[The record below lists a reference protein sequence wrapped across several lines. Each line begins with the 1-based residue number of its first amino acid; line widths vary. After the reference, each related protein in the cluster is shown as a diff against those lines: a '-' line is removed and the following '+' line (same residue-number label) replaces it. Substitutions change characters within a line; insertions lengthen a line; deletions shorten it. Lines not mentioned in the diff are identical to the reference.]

1 MKAHVRIISAS
12 LTALM
17 LLSLTVPALSLPPD
31 GTPDEQVESV
41 TGSISATLRIDYAQS
56 LGQLQSRGITAQLNK
71 PDGTALFSGV
81 SMTDAKSS
89 EFDGGYTAE
98 VSLRDSN
105 GGPLGSGQWPGYLD
119 LTAGG
124 LPQGDYEL
132 IITGTG
138 YTTYRG
144 RLTIGD
150 FSQHVLLGTGDAS
163 FTLGDVDKKDG
174 VNEDDRTM
182 LASALGSTAPIDIA
196 TFDLNG
202 DGDIDIIDLAYIT
215 RAISASAEGAPG
227 AEVKNTALLC
237 PAFDKSELDK
247 AGLSEAAIRSLFTD
261 AGGEVE
267 LRPNDDGAMELVIP
281 LAQPRELTQLE
292 FISPDGFGPVSGT
305 VLVEDADGNKSEY
318 PFDNT
323 PPEDVHATSSIAGK
337 SIVTINLG
345 SRVAVKKVT
354 VTVTKTDGEDYA
366 IVEQVRF
373 LQDVVP
379 EAPEA
384 PNNVIRGLTAVAG
397 DGSVNLRWSELPNVE
412 GYKVEYWPENNESR
426 KKSLNVYV
434 PHAEISGLDNL
445 QEYCFTVTP
454 FSGDWTGTAC
464 AAVKATPRPSS
475 APDMPDMISIE
486 AMDGALKVS
495 WKAVESATYYEL
507 YFTDLANAPI
517 SSYTQYGG
525 KLSSPTVTISGL
537 ENNTPYYLYV
547 IAGNDKGK
555 SPASRIYSGT
565 PVSVE
570 YVRPEGIPT
579 EGVLDASFIADVAL
593 ADSSNYLSSAYT
605 EDAPFTA
612 RNVIDGD
619 YSTHWTAANWW
630 SNEHIICTFTQPVDL
645 YSAVWVPRL
654 DGDYPNNLR
663 AYSVRVW
670 CAGDDLSGPGTLLVP
685 DPKTGGVDNGGTGS
699 DVHTWP
705 NMPNYSS
712 SASSR
717 FGILPFGPVEDI
729 IKISVAVEQRNYT
742 IVSLSELIFLTYDPE
757 RCLPDNIAALFADE
771 LRTELAEGVTQE
783 DIDALSAR
791 LSGSERNYYLNTGTL
806 EDELKLARELLEDG
820 GSSGV
825 TLYGVQSRSASS
837 DSSRYGQS
845 GSQLQPLGVAAK
857 AGSEITIYADGIP
870 AGESVTVYATQY
882 NAEASSWI
890 AEAGTLQNGRNI
902 LTVPKIGSQNTE
914 RGGSLYLTYS
924 GGSPEAISLHVRRA
938 TDIPVLELSDWY
950 DLIDSDSGRNEIS
963 DRINKY
969 IDELYIYSGKLAV
982 NDATKTTNCLN
993 VTEISMPNVLLSIPA
1008 AAALASLG
1016 PSRDEGA
1023 NTLRSSVLA
1032 WEDLMHICLT
1042 TQGIDGTYERCEM
1055 QTRQNIRCMQ
1065 MFSGAFMY
1073 AAGSHIGIGYGS
1085 CGGMVCGSPISSLP
1099 DGADANGLFGWGIAH
1114 EIGHNMDKLG
1124 KAEITNNIYSLMVQ
1138 TYDGK
1143 ANTLPSRLELGNK
1156 YDGIFAK
1163 TSLGMAG
1170 ASNDVFVQLGMYW
1183 QLHLAYD
1190 SADEPMDFYN
1200 RFFKEWKKG
1209 TYFQSA
1215 SSYDDRVA
1223 LTASGVANRDL
1234 TGFFTRWGMQL
1245 SSAALERLKLY
1256 PGEER
1261 AIWYLN
1267 DQSRRDAIAGAAPSS
1282 GTISLS
1288 AEVKDNSVE
1297 LAIDSDIKGGL
1308 QGYEIIRSG
1317 SSVAFTRDEYYT
1329 DVTGAA
1335 NNRTYTYQAAAYD
1348 TLGNLIALSDELEV
1362 RISYDKTVDPELYEI
1377 ERLDNGDVKI
1387 SFGEPSAV
1395 SGLKLRAKP
1404 AGGQFTVSITG
1415 DSGDTVTART
1425 GRFGDEDNQSSSE
1438 DSYVCFFQKPG
1449 ADKSDTRIWT
1459 YDAVTVTISGIP
1471 GDTALE
1477 DIGLI
1482 SYPGDN
1488 ITFMDGCTA
1497 GVLQDD
1503 YRYGEEEDDV
1513 ISAGTLIITG
1523 TYRGDPIYNSVRING
1538 IFTTTDAEGNTNL
1551 TESYIDGYCLMFAE
1565 IPDDGKVSDISDGI
1579 FIFVPQIQSEGE
1591 LADDS
1596 RCDGL
1601 NLLPSL
1607 IKAEL
1612 WRFDSP
1618 HDTTNGRLTSD
1629 TLWTNAP
1636 GGSDLPIIVLEDD
1649 L

>member
-1 MKAHVRIISAS
+1 MKAHVRIISAA

-17 LLSLTVPALSLPPD
+17 LFSLAAPAIALPPD
-31 GTPDEQVESV
+31 DTPDGQIESV

-56 LGQLQSRGITAQLNK
+56 LELLRSRNITAGLNS
-71 PDGTALFSGV
+71 PDGTAVFSAV
-81 SMTDAKSS
+81 SMTEEETH

-105 GGPLGSGQWPGYLD
+105 GGPLGAGQWPGYLD
-119 LTAGG
+119 LDVSG

-138 YTTYRG
+138 YTMYSG

-163 FTLGDVDKKDG
+163 FTLGDVNKIDG
-174 VNEDDRTM
+174 VNEDDREM
-182 LASALGSTAPIDIA
+182 LASALGSTSPVDLA

-215 RAISASAEGAPG
+215 HTISASADGAPG
-227 AEVKNTALLC
+227 AEVINTVLLC
-237 PAFDKSELDK
+237 PAFDKPELDK
-247 AGLSEAAIRSLFTD
+247 SGLSEEDIRSLFTD
-261 AGGEVE
+261 GGGSVE
-267 LRPNDDGAMELVIP
+267 LRPNNDGVIELVIP
-281 LAQPRELTQLE
+281 FAQPRELTQLE
-292 FISPDGFGPVSGT
+292 FISPDGYGPVSGT
-305 VLVEDADGNKSEY
+305 VLVEDADGNTYEY

-323 PPEDVHATSSIAGK
+323 PPEGVHATSSIAGK
-337 SIVTINLG
+337 SIVTIDLG
-345 SRVAVKKVT
+345 RRVAVKKVT
-354 VTVTKTDGEDYA
+354 ITVTKTSGEDYA

-379 EAPEA
+379 ETPTLS
-384 PNNVIRGLTAVAG
+384 NNVVRGLTAVAG
-397 DGSVNLRWSELPNVE
+397 NGSVSLRWSELPNVE
-412 GYKVEYWPENNESR
+412 GYRVEYWPTDNPGQ
-426 KKSLNVYV
+426 KKSLNSYTLR
-434 PHAEISGLDNL
+434 AEISGLDNL
-445 QEYCFTVTP
+445 KEYSFTVTP
-454 FSGDWTGTAC
+454 FSGDWTGTPC
-464 AAVKATPRPSS
+464 AVVKATPRPSS
-475 APDMPDMISIE
+475 APDMPDMVSIT

-495 WKAVESATYYEL
+495 WKAVENATYYEL
-507 YFTDLANAPI
+507 YYTDKANASI

-525 KLSSPTVTISGL
+525 KLSSPSVTISGL
-537 ENNTPYYLYV
+537 ENGTVYYICVY
-547 IAGNDKGK
+547 AGNDNGK
-555 SPASRIYSGT
+555 SPASRIYNGT
-565 PVSVE
+565 PVAVE
-570 YVRPEGIPT
+570 YARPEGIPT
-579 EGVLDASFIADVAL
+579 EGVLDTSLIADVAL
-593 ADSSNYLSSAYT
+593 ADSRNYLSSAYT
-605 EDAPFTA
+605 EDAPFTP

-630 SNEHIICTFTQPVDL
+630 SNEHVICTFTQPVDL

-654 DGDYPNNLR
+654 DGDYPDNLR

-670 CAGDDLSGPGTLLVP
+670 CTGDDLNGPGTLLVP
-685 DPKTGGVDNGGTGS
+685 DPATGGVDDGGTGS

-705 NMPNYSS
+705 NITNYSS
-712 SASSR
+712 AASSR

-729 IKISVAVEQRNYT
+729 IKISVAVEQKNYT
-742 IVSLSELIFLTYDPE
+742 TVSLSELIFLTYDPE
-757 RCLPDNIAALFADE
+757 HCLPDNIAALFADG
-771 LRTELAEGVTQE
+771 LRTELAEGVTQD
-783 DIDALSAR
+783 DIDELSAR
-791 LSGSERNYYLNTGTL
+791 LSGSERNYYLNISTL
-806 EDELKLARELLEDG
+806 EDELKLARELLDG
-820 GSSGV
+820 GSTGV
-825 TLYGVQSRSASS
+825 TQYGIQSRSASS
-837 DSSRYGQS
+837 DNSRFGQS
-845 GSQLQPLGVAAK
+845 GSELQPLGAAAK
-857 AGSEITIYADGIP
+857 AGQEITIYADGIP
-870 AGESVTVYATQY
+870 NGESVTVYATQY
-882 NAEASSWI
+882 NAEASSWR
-890 AEAGTLQNGRNI
+890 AEAGTLHNGRNI
-902 LTVPKIGSQNTE
+902 ITVPKIGNQSTE
-914 RGGSLYLTYS
+914 RGGSLYLAYS
-924 GGSPEAISLHVRRA
+924 GSSPENISLHIRRA

-950 DLIDSDSGRNEIS
+950 NLIGSDSGRSEINE
-963 DRINKY
+963 RINSY
-969 IDELYIYSGKLAV
+969 VDELYAYTGKLAV
-982 NDATKTTNCLN
+982 NDSTKTTNCLN

-1008 AAALASLG
+1008 AAVFASLG
-1016 PSRDEGA
+1016 QNRDDGA
-1023 NTLRSSVLA
+1023 DMLYNNVLA

-1042 TQGIDGTYERCEM
+1042 TQGIDGTYENCEM

-1085 CGGMVCGSPISSLP
+1085 CGGMVCGRPISALAG
-1099 DGADANGLFGWGIAH
+1099 DVDANGLFGWGIAH

-1190 SADEPMDFYN
+1190 GADEPMDFYN

-1209 TYFQSA
+1209 TYFQGM

-1223 LTASGVANRDL
+1223 LTASAVANRDL
-1234 TGFFTRWGMQL
+1234 TEFFTRWGMQL
-1245 SSAALERLKLY
+1245 SPDALELLKLY

-1267 DQSRRDAIAGAAPSS
+1267 GQSRRDAIDGVAFSS
-1282 GTISLS
+1282 GTIGLS
-1288 AEVKDNSVE
+1288 AEVNDASVE
-1297 LAIDSDIKGGL
+1297 LSIDSSIKGSL

-1317 SSVAFTRDEYYT
+1317 SSIAFTQGEYYT
-1329 DVTGAA
+1329 DAASAA

-1348 TLGNLIALSDELEV
+1348 TLGNLIALSNEVEV
-1362 RISYDKTVDPELYEI
+1362 RIAYDKTVDSELYEI
-1377 ERLDNGDVKI
+1377 ERLASGDVEI
-1387 SFGEPSAV
+1387 SFNEPTAV
-1395 SGLKLRAKP
+1395 SGLKLTPKP
-1404 AGGQFTVSITG
+1404 DDGQFTVSITG
-1415 DSGDTVTART
+1415 DSGIAVTART
-1425 GRFGDEDNQSSSE
+1425 GRFSSENNQSTSQ
-1438 DSYVCFFQKPG
+1438 DSYVCYFQKPG
-1449 ADKSDTRIWT
+1449 AGESDTRIWT
-1459 YDAVTVTISGIP
+1459 YDALTVTISGIP
-1471 GDTALE
+1471 E
-1477 DIGLI
+1477 DIDLNGIRLI

-1488 ITFMDGCTA
+1488 IAFMDECTA

-1513 ISAGTLIITG
+1513 ISSGTLIITG

-1538 IFTTTDAEGNTNL
+1538 TFSTTDAEGNTNL
-1551 TESYIDGYCLMFAE
+1551 TESYLDGYCLMFAE
-1565 IPDDGKVSDISDGI
+1565 IPEDGQVSDISDGI
-1579 FIFVPQIQSEGE
+1579 FIFVPKIQREGE
-1591 LADDS
+1591 HEEDS

-1618 HDTTNGRLTSD
+1618 DDTTNGRLTSD

-1636 GGSDLPIIVLEDD
+1636 GGSDLPIIVLEGNQ
-1649 L
+1649 